1 MKHQNTDSNQGKPER
16 VGDNHDGTKFN
27 QTEDASA
34 RLRLAAFER
43 PTTST
48 RDNARQ
54 LEAQNLVIADQRTS
68 LSDAQKQAQIGR
80 LSGNPAGAQV
90 GRSMELNAL
99 IHALNHSPT
108 PEGLGKEGCMASIS
122 RYAILPAL
130 KERGINMPHFID
142 SHQFL
147 AYIKKHPELAD
158 ITTQSQ
164 RNLQVTDLQP
174 GDVIIGQKSTG
185 NHVMMVTRVPESWQY
200 PPGALMFTG
209 NTGLKMADGPAY
221 PHFRAAQEVIGPGT
235 DRYNY
240 HHGQLNSQMST
251 NPYLG
256 GRFQIIRFRDNQK

>member
-1 MKHQNTDSNQGKPER
+1 MKHRNSDSNHKPES
-16 VGDNHDGTKFN
+16 VGDKSDRTNFN
-27 QTEDASA
+27 QSEDASA
-34 RLRLAAFER
+34 RLHLAAFER

-54 LEAQNLVIADQRTS
+54 LEAQNLALAEQRIS
-68 LSDAQKQAQIGR
+68 LSDSQKQAQIGR

-90 GRSMELNAL
+90 GRSMEFNAL

-122 RYAILPAL
+122 RYTILPAL
-130 KERGINMPHFID
+130 RERGINMPHFID

-147 AYIKKHPELAD
+147 AYIRRHPQLAD
-158 ITTQSQ
+158 IRTQSQ
-164 RNLQVTDLQP
+164 RNLQLSDLQP

-185 NHVMMVTRVPESWQY
+185 NHVMMVTRVPASWQY
-200 PPGALMFTG
+200 PPDALMFTG

-235 DRYNY
+235 DRYNH
-240 HHGQLNSQMST
+240 HHGQLNSQMPT

-256 GRFQIIRFRDNQK
+256 GRFHIIRFRDTQR